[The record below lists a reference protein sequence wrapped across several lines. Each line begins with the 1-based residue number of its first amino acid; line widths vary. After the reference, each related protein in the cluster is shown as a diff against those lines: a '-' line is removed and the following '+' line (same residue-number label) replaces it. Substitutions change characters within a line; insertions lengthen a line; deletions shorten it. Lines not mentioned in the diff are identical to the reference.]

1 MRENY
6 ERHVT
11 KGGVESDKCES
22 FKSRRNSNLNIYVL
36 VFWMLLCQCCCT
48 TANHPPRVE
57 TARGIPSPQHPFV
70 YLHNPKSGGSTFRKY
85 LHDTS
90 HILQLESFIP
100 GYGDTSYIDHAL
112 LPSFIATRHSLEQL
126 PISFENVSVFGGI
139 FDWSL
144 MDMLEGAQRQPTCY
158 THARHPVDR
167 TISWYYRFGYK
178 KYSKLFSELSVD
190 ELDIFMT
197 ETYVGVRPLS
207 EVDPVFVNE
216 SSYFIHLDIFAN
228 ANCRQLAGE
237 VEVVGQVVSQNN
249 SPLLGQWRVGKRTLQ
264 KAKTN
269 SNRCLIGMFEEREAS
284 NAAVKHW
291 LPWVHNASTLDVH
304 EYGGGVR
311 YSNKETRF
319 TAPSH
324 LTLRIEELSYCDM
337 ELYSFQVEQ
346 FLRQKSTK

>member
-1 MRENY
+1 VAKEISISILDVVM
-6 ERHVT
+6 
-11 KGGVESDKCES
+11 S
-22 FKSRRNSNLNIYVL
+22 
-36 VFWMLLCQCCCT
+36 MLLHYCQSSD
-48 TANHPPRVE
+48 PPRVE
-57 TARGIPSPQHPFV
+57 TARGIIPSPQHPFV

-100 GYGDTSYIDHAL
+100 GFGDTSYIDHAL
-112 LPSFIATRHSLEQL
+112 LPSFLATRHSLEQL

-144 MDMLEGAQRQPTCY
+144 MDMLDGAQRQPTCY

-178 KYSKLFSELSVD
+178 KYSKPFSELSVD
-190 ELDIFMT
+190 ESDIFMT

-216 SSYFIHLDIFAN
+216 SGYFIHLDIFAN
-228 ANCRQLAGE
+228 AYCRQLAGE
-237 VEVVGQVVSQNN
+237 VEVAGQVLSQSN

-269 SNRCLIGMFEEREAS
+269 SNRCLIGMFEDREAS
-284 NAAVKHW
+284 NAAV
-291 LPWVHNASTLDVH
+291 
-304 EYGGGVR
+304 
-311 YSNKETRF
+311 NKALATMG
-319 TAPSH
+319 T
-324 LTLRIEELSYCDM
+324 
-337 ELYSFQVEQ
+337 
-346 FLRQKSTK
+346 